1 MNLVWLLPLGLATL
15 AAWVLPLL
23 IHLRRRSEQHRTE
36 FAALRWLQAQ
46 ARPRKSLRFEEWP
59 LLIVRLLLLAALAL
73 LLAQPVLYGSTRPKH
88 WQVFAPEIDSALIDV
103 RDDGTEQRWLAPG
116 FPGIDA
122 ADQTGPVPIGSL
134 LRELD
139 ATLPADARLTVFVPP
154 QIDGADAEVPILHRP
169 VRWQVMGAAPAS
181 PAQQASH
188 VPPRSPLAVRYADKK
203 KTALRYLRASAIAW
217 QATTPA
223 TTNKATTPDIA
234 TFIAPLPSIDR
245 PLAWLASGPLPER
258 LRRWVESGGTVLV
271 DVDAD
276 VAEMEQGASL
286 WRDTEGK
293 VLVRGLALGRG
304 RILQWTRPLTPD
316 AMPLLLEPEFP
327 AQLWHL
333 FAPPVRMPSRIA
345 AADYAPR
352 TGGAAYPEV
361 PRDLQPWLLLVI
373 AALFVVER
381 WLASARRERT
391 SE

>member
-1 MNLVWLLPLGLATL
+1 L
-15 AAWVLPLL
+15 AALGAWALPLL

-73 LLAQPVLYGSTRPKH
+73 LLAQPMLYGSTRPKH
-88 WQVFAPEIDSALIDV
+88 WQVFASEIDSALIEV
-103 RDDGTEQRWLAPG
+103 LDDGTEQRWLAPG
-116 FPGIDA
+116 FPKIDTA
-122 ADQTGPVPIGSL
+122 AHTG
-134 LRELD
+134 
-139 ATLPADARLTVFVPP
+139 PADAQLTVFVPP
-154 QIDGADAEVPILHRP
+154 QIDGADAEVPMLHRP
-169 VRWQVMGAAPAS
+169 VQWRVMGAAPVS
-181 PAQQASH
+181 PAQPSRAA
-188 VPPRSPLAVRYADKK
+188 PRPPLAVRYADDN
-203 KTALRYLRASAIAW
+203 KTALRYLRASAVAW
-217 QATTPA
+217 QVASPA

-234 TFIAPLPSIDR
+234 VLTAPLPSIDR
-245 PLAWLASGPLPER
+245 PLAWLAPGPLPER

-271 DVDAD
+271 DVDAV
-276 VAEMEQGASL
+276 VAEMGQGASL

-293 VLVRGLALGRG
+293 VLVRGVALGRG
-304 RILQWTRPLTPD
+304 RILQWTQPLTPD

-381 WLASARRERT
+381 WLASGRRDRT

>member
-1 MNLVWLLPLGLATL
+1 VNLVWLLPLGLAAL

-59 LLIVRLLLLAALAL
+59 LLIVRLLMLAALAL
-73 LLAQPVLYGSTRPKH
+73 LLAQPVLYGSTRPKY
-88 WQVFAPEIDSALIDV
+88 WQVFAPEIDSALIEV

-116 FPGIDA
+116 FPEIDTA
-122 ADQTGPVPIGSL
+122 ARTGPVPTGSL

-139 ATLPADARLTVFVPP
+139 ATLPPDARLTVFVPP
-154 QIDGADAEVPILHRP
+154 QIDGADAEVPMLHRP
-169 VRWQVMGAAPAS
+169 VQWQVLGAAPAS
-181 PAQQASH
+181 RVQQASRIA
-188 VPPRSPLAVRYADKK
+188 PRPPLAVRYAEEK

-217 QATTPA
+217 QVEGPA
-223 TTNKATTPDIA
+223 TNKATTPDIA
-234 TFIAPLPSIDR
+234 VLTAPLPSIDR
-245 PLAWLASGPLPER
+245 PLAWLATGPLPTH

-271 DVDAD
+271 DVDAE
-276 VAEMEQGASL
+276 VAEMGQGASL
-286 WRDTEGK
+286 WRDAEGK
-293 VLVRGLALGRG
+293 VLVRGVALGRG
-304 RILQWTRPLTPD
+304 RILQWTQPLTPD

-345 AADYAPR
+345 ASDYAPR

-361 PRDLQPWLLLVI
+361 PRDLQPWLLLAI

-381 WLASARRERT
+381 WLASGRRERT
-391 SE
+391 NE

>member
-1 MNLVWLLPLGLATL
+1 MNLVWLLPLGLAAL

-59 LLIVRLLLLAALAL
+59 LLIVRLLLLAALAV
-73 LLAQPVLYGSTRPKH
+73 LLARPVLYGSARPRH
-88 WQVFAPEIDSALIDV
+88 WQVFAPGIDPATIDL
-103 RDDGTEQRWLAPG
+103 RDDGTEQRRLAPG
-116 FPGIDA
+116 FPEIDTNA
-122 ADQTGPVPIGSL
+122 HVGPVPTGSL

-154 QIDGADAEVPILHRP
+154 QIDGADAEVPMLHRP
-169 VRWQVMGAAPAS
+169 VQWQVVGAVPAS
-181 PAQQASH
+181 PVKQTSLAA
-188 VPPRSPLAVRYADKK
+188 PRPPLAIRYADDKNS
-203 KTALRYLRASAIAW
+203 ALRYLRASAIAW
-217 QATTPA
+217 QVAAPVTSEAPA
-223 TTNKATTPDIA
+223 PDIA
-234 TFIAPLPSIDR
+234 VLTAPLPSIDR

-276 VAEMEQGASL
+276 VAEMGQGVSL

-293 VLVRGLALGRG
+293 VLVRGVALGRG
-304 RILQWTRPLTPD
+304 RILQWTQALTPD

-333 FAPPVRMPSRIA
+333 FAPPGRMPSRIA
-345 AADYAPR
+345 ATDYAPR

-373 AALFVVER
+373 AALFVAER
-381 WLASARRERT
+381 WLASGRRERT